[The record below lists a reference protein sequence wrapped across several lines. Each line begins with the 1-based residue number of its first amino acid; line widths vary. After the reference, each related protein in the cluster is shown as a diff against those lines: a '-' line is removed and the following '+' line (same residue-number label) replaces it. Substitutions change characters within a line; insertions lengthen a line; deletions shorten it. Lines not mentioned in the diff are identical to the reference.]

1 MAQALLI
8 IIAFSPF
15 KKTDNDIQRE
25 HTGVETQLSA
35 INGFHSDL
43 LQNNFL
49 IVFPILQE
57 TTFYMLSKDTHPKR
71 KFLSW
76 PWPWSFL
83 FIENKYTFRWILH
96 LKKVKTYIIRG
107 YSKFSVGG
115 LARFFEGAFDSWD
128 GRGGGGDSVV
138 RILWLGDP
146 VRKTV
151 MNTVRIS
158 RLRFLVD

>member
-1 MAQALLI
+1 MAQALLN

-57 TTFYMLSKDTHPKR
+57 TTFYMLSKDTHPK
-71 KFLSW
+71 
-76 PWPWSFL
+76 WSFL
-83 FIENKYTFRWILH
+83 TGTL
-96 LKKVKTYIIRG
+96 II
-107 YSKFSVGG
+107 SVY
-115 LARFFEGAFDSWD
+115 REKIYF
-128 GRGGGGDSVV
+128 
-138 RILWLGDP
+138 
-146 VRKTV
+146 
-151 MNTVRIS
+151 
-158 RLRFLVD
+158 